1 MDDSVI
7 LLVTHLKH
15 RDGQLKF
22 FFFFLT
28 VKWANE
34 NSKTNIII

>member
-7 LLVTHLKH
+7 LPVTHLKH
-15 RDGQLKF
+15 RDGRLKF
-22 FFFFLT
+22 FLI

-34 NSKTNIII
+34 KSKTNIII